1 MVLPGTRFY
10 FFFLKLN
17 ELRKGKFKASF
28 LGRSVKAKFKVK
40 NLESSKEKLSGLFS
54 CLAQLDRGRVGGANR
69 EGGREGGRKKCFTE
83 HAQCSL
89 SFFILFYFLPLSSPS
104 LAVEKLTVRFHLA
117 PGI

>member
-10 FFFLKLN
+10 FIFLKLN

-54 CLAQLDRGRVGGANR
+54 CLAQLDRGRVGEANR
-69 EGGREGGRKKCFTE
+69 KGGREGGERNALRSMRSAHSPF
-83 HAQCSL
+83 
-89 SFFILFYFLPLSSPS
+89 LFYFIFCLCPL
-104 LAVEKLTVRFHLA
+104 HL
-117 PGI
+117 